1 MRISELFYSIQG
13 EGTLVGVPSVFVRT
27 SGCNLRCGWCDTPYA
42 SWKPEGSERSVEE
55 VLAEVEKHPARHV
68 VLTGGEPM
76 IARDLPELAARLREA
91 GYHLTIETAGTV
103 MPEGIACDLASISPK
118 LSNSTPSLERGGEA
132 WVKRHEETRLQPE
145 VLRAWAEQYEVQWKF
160 VISNAQDLVEAR
172 EVLERIGVPIEPN
185 RVLLM
190 PEGTSVEALQ
200 VRYPLL
206 IEACKAF
213 GYRLSPRLHI
223 DLFGNKRGT

>member
-1 MRISELFYSIQG
+1 
-13 EGTLVGVPSVFVRT
+13 
-27 SGCNLRCGWCDTPYA
+27 
-42 SWKPEGSERSVEE
+42 
-55 VLAEVEKHPARHV
+55 
-68 VLTGGEPM
+68 
-76 IARDLPELAARLREA
+76 
-91 GYHLTIETAGTV
+91 
-103 MPEGIACDLASISPK
+103 
-118 LSNSTPSLERGGEA
+118 LERGGEA

-160 VISNAQDLVEAR
+160 VISNEQDLVEAR
-172 EVLERIGVPIEPN
+172 EVLETIGVPIEPN

-200 VRYPLL
+200 ARYPLL

>member
-1 MRISELFYSIQG
+1 MRISEWFYSIQG
-13 EGTLVGVPSVFVRT
+13 EGSLVGVPSVFVRT

-55 VLAEVEKHPARHV
+55 ILAEVRRHPARHV

-76 IARDLPELAARLREA
+76 IAKELPELAGRLREA
-91 GYHLTIETAGTV
+91 GYHITIETAGTV

-118 LSNSTPSLERGGEA
+118 LSNSTPSLERAGEG
-132 WVKRHEETRLQPE
+132 WVKRHEETRLQPA

-160 VISNAQDLVEAR
+160 VISNAEDLTEAR
-172 EVLERIGVPIEPN
+172 EVLEKVGVPIEPS

-190 PEGTSVEALQ
+190 PEGTSVEAMQ
-200 VRYPLL
+200 GRYPLL
-206 IEACKAF
+206 IEACKAH
-213 GYRLSPRLHI
+213 GYRLSPRLHL

>member
-42 SWKPEGSERSVEE
+42 SWKPEGSEWGVED
-55 VLAEVEKHPARHV
+55 VLAELRKHPARHV

-76 IARDLPELAARLREA
+76 IAKELPELAGRLREA

-160 VISNAQDLVEAR
+160 VISNAEDLTDAR
-172 EVLERIGVPIEPN
+172 EVLERVGVPIEPS

-190 PEGTSVEALQ
+190 PEGTSVEAMQ
-200 VRYPLL
+200 GRYPLL
-206 IEACKAF
+206 IEACKTF

>member
-76 IARDLPELAARLREA
+76 IAKELPELAARLREA

-160 VISNAQDLVEAR
+160 VISNEQDLAEAR
-172 EVLERIGVPIEPN
+172 EVLERIGVPIEPS

-200 VRYPLL
+200 ARYPLL
-206 IEACKAF
+206 IEACKAL
-213 GYRLSPRLHI
+213 GYRLSPRLHL

>member
-13 EGTLVGVPSVFVRT
+13 EGSLVGVPSVFVRT

-42 SWKPEGSERSVEE
+42 SWKPEGNEWSVEA
-55 VLAEVEKHPARHV
+55 VLAEVEKHPSRHV

-76 IARDLPELAARLREA
+76 IAKEVPELAGRLREA
-91 GYHLTIETAGTV
+91 GYHITIETAGTV
-103 MPEGIACDLASISPK
+103 VPEGIACDLASISPK
-118 LSNSTPSLERGGEA
+118 LSNSTPSVERGGEA
-132 WVKRHEETRLQPE
+132 WVKRHEETRLRPE
-145 VLRAWAEQYEVQWKF
+145 VLRAWAERYEVQWKF
-160 VISNAQDLVEAR
+160 VISNPQDLAEAR
-172 EVLERIGVPIEPN
+172 EVLERIGVVIEPS

-190 PEGTSVEALQ
+190 PEGTHVEVLQ
-200 VRYPLL
+200 ARYPLL
-206 IEACKAF
+206 IEACKEY

>member
-76 IARDLPELAARLREA
+76 IAKELPELAGRLREA

-103 MPEGIACDLASISPK
+103 MPAGIAGGIDALTA
-118 LSNSTPSLERGGEA
+118 TPHCL
-132 WVKRHEETRLQPE
+132 
-145 VLRAWAEQYEVQWKF
+145 VLRAEDLPGRTTRGDTGTYGLTMSIWERLAAPHLAACMAGSAAVPAGQRIAALKRVIEIDPGCEVAHQM
-160 VISNAQDLVEAR
+160 ISRISGEAAR
-172 EVLERIGVPIEPN
+172 TQI
-185 RVLLM
+185 
-190 PEGTSVEALQ
+190 T
-200 VRYPLL
+200 
-206 IEACKAF
+206 
-213 GYRLSPRLHI
+213 
-223 DLFGNKRGT
+223 